1 MFICWTSMLC
11 KPSPSQICDFRT
23 DEGVDTH
30 CWNKT
35 VKSNCCFNYR
45 ETLNISRSLYYA
57 QYWPAVIIL
66 HTLTTPSTLVSLFF
80 FFEEGAVCMNIQ
92 WRRGLTLFKTSLSNW
107 TSGWTDSVNRVKLPI
122 LLFCFYF
129 TVTQISQYWQTCRFR
144 SCRNMDIVGPFS
156 KCFCFLGHF
165 LWLLF
170 HFVCTEGDLF
180 WGCFVRLWL

>member
-30 CWNKT
+30 CWNNI

-57 QYWPAVIIL
+57 QYWPTVIIL

-80 FFEEGAVCMNIQ
+80 FEEGAVLHEYSMKKRSYPVQDQLKQLDQ
-92 WRRGLTLFKTSLSNW
+92 WLDWFCKQGKITNFVILF
-107 TSGWTDSVNRVKLPI
+107 
-122 LLFCFYF
+122 
-129 TVTQISQYWQTCRFR
+129 
-144 SCRNMDIVGPFS
+144 
-156 KCFCFLGHF
+156 
-165 LWLLF
+165 LF
-170 HFVCTEGDLF
+170 HSYSDITILTNV
-180 WGCFVRLWL
+180 